1 MQSEKDGKGMNGKGI
16 YVVGAAAAENS
27 FQTKRKKIIS
37 KCHKIVNVKLFD
49 FSMSPEA

>member
-1 MQSEKDGKGMNGKGI
+1 MEKGFMLLVLLLLLLKILFRLK
-16 YVVGAAAAENS
+16 E
-27 FQTKRKKIIS
+27 KIIS

>member
-1 MQSEKDGKGMNGKGI
+1 VKKTEKTKKDEGEKGFMLPLLKI
-16 YVVGAAAAENS
+16 LFRLKE
-27 FQTKRKKIIS
+27 KIIS